1 MLDHPELGDFLCV
14 EVGDEVAGEDGEVGF
29 DPAFFV
35 RDAEDVCGAE
45 VVVEGGG
52 GLDLDVDG
60 GFGEA
65 VGAEVGLDCGV
76 VFGEGE
82 N

>member
-1 MLDHPELGDFLCV
+1 M
-14 EVGDEVAGEDGEVGF
+14 
-29 DPAFFV
+29 

-82 N
+82 D